1 MKRKLLK
8 FLKRMVLSIVIVVAA
23 IALVVVLFVQFSPQ
37 FGGKA
42 SKESIES
49 YKT

>member
-1 MKRKLLK
+1 
-8 FLKRMVLSIVIVVAA
+8 MVLSIVIVVAA